1 MATYDQGG
9 GCACGLYKVCVCQKT
24 EHWRTNLTN
33 PYRWTPPVKRT
44 PGKFERGEIQWSVKV
59 PAEPT
64 SKWIGVDL
72 DGTLFVYLTWGPPC
86 DIGEPIPPMVQL
98 VKQML
103 ARGKDVRIFTARA
116 FELDGTPVP
125 SIIAAIEAKCL
136 EHLGKVL
143 PITNRKDYAC
153 QCIFDDRAVTV
164 QSNTGRWYAWNG
176 LVEELEKS
184 NVFDFTG

>member
-1 MATYDQGG
+1 MAKYDHGG
-9 GCACGLYKVCVCQKT
+9 GCACGLYKVCCC
-24 EHWRTNLTN
+24 ESG
-33 PYRWTPPVKRT
+33 YRWAPPVRESLSDQYKRDVNMRQLEQQ
-44 PGKFERGEIQWSVKV
+44 ERRMGTV
-59 PAEPT
+59 ATEPVH
-64 SKWIGVDL
+64 KWIGVDL
-72 DGTLFVYLTWGPPC
+72 DGTLFVYFTWGPPC

-98 VKQML
+98 VKHML

-125 SIIAAIEAKCL
+125 AIIAAIEAKCL

-164 QSNTGRWYAWNG
+164 QSNTGRWYAWDG
-176 LVEELEKS
+176 LVKELEKS
-184 NVFDFTG
+184 NVFDS